1 LAAAWTTL
9 NLMDRQPAMT
19 SQVRPPTTTAPDE
32 LAPDLAVAAR
42 RLAPWGFLADP
53 DLPDRPGPASLIVAL
68 REQPTLRHYD
78 PEVVEFW
85 STEDG
90 RGAHAAITRGTK
102 VPLSTG
108 VSWGE
113 IRILDRLGESNGY
126 FSFGGRCDADL
137 LDDALIVAFTSTAP
151 ILRRGGHSQGWDDG
165 ADAVGAFFGRLL
177 VTVDYVPG
185 FETQLARATPL
196 ARYAA
201 FIRDQDAHEHG
212 LPIAIREL
220 TPFADTVRS
229 EAARLRRDHPG
240 AWAAGETL
248 LEDVGRTLRQD
259 TPTLPVRP

>member
-1 LAAAWTTL
+1 MKRDRGTTSPMVPPADISPYEDAA
-9 NLMDRQPAMT
+9 
-19 SQVRPPTTTAPDE
+19 
-32 LAPDLAVAAR
+32 DLAVAAR

-68 REQPTLRHYD
+68 RDRPTLRHYD
-78 PEVVEFW
+78 PEVIEFW
-85 STEDG
+85 ATHEG
-90 RGAHAAITRGTK
+90 RGAHQAVTRQTK

-126 FSFGGRCDADL
+126 FCFGGRCDADM
-137 LDDALIVAFTSTAP
+137 LDDALIVAFTSSAP

-185 FETQLARATPL
+185 FEDRLAHATPL

-201 FIRDQDAHEHG
+201 FVRDEHVHERG
-212 LPIAIREL
+212 LPVDVREL
-220 TPFADTVRS
+220 RPFADTVRC
-229 EAARLRRDHPG
+229 EAARLEREHPDE
-240 AWAAGETL
+240 WAAGVDL
-248 LEDVGRTLRQD
+248 LDDVGRTMRV
-259 TPTLPVRP
+259 T

>member
-1 LAAAWTTL
+1 MTI
-9 NLMDRQPAMT
+9 RQ
-19 SQVRPPTTTAPDE
+19 SPPPGEA
-32 LAPDLAVAAR
+32 APDLVVAAH

-68 REQPTLRHYD
+68 RERPTLRHYD

-90 RGAHAAITRGTK
+90 RGAHETVTRATK
-102 VPLSTG
+102 MPLSTG

-126 FSFGGRCDADL
+126 YGFGGRCDAEMIDG
-137 LDDALIVAFTSTAP
+137 ALIVAFTSSAP

-177 VTVDYVPG
+177 VTVDYLPG
-185 FETQLARATPL
+185 FEERLARTTPL

-201 FIRDQDAHEHG
+201 FIWDAQQQCRNM
-212 LPIAIREL
+212 PITTLEL
-220 TPFADTVRS
+220 RPFAATVRS
-229 EAARLRRDHPG
+229 EASRLRADHPD
-240 AWAAGETL
+240 AWDDGGKL
-248 LEDVGRTLRQD
+248 LEDVGRTLRVD
-259 TPTLPVRP
+259 TSTLPVRA

>member
-1 LAAAWTTL
+1 MTTQQL
-9 NLMDRQPAMT
+9 PDRQE
-19 SQVRPPTTTAPDE
+19 TAPD
-32 LAPDLAVAAR
+32 LVVAAR

-68 REQPTLRHYD
+68 RERPTLRHYD

-85 STEDG
+85 ATEDG
-90 RGAHAAITRGTK
+90 RGAHEAITRETK

-126 FSFGGRCDADL
+126 FGFGGRCDADL
-137 LDDALIVAFTSTAP
+137 VDGALIVALTSSAP

-185 FETQLARATPL
+185 FEARLAHATPL

-201 FIRDQDAHEHG
+201 FVQDEATHEQG
-212 LPIAIREL
+212 LPIEVREL
-220 TPFADTVRS
+220 RPFANTMRT
-229 EAARLRRDHPG
+229 EAARLQRDHPE
-240 AWAAGETL
+240 AWAEGGKL
-248 LEDVGRTLRQD
+248 LEDIGRTLQ
-259 TPTLPVRP
+259 VG